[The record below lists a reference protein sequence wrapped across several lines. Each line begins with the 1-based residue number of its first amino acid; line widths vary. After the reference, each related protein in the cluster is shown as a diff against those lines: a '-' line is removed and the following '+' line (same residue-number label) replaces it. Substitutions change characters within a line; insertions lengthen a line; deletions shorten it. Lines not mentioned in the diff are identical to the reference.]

1 MAAVGPMV
9 SSARELLQRRR
20 FSQCMWWQEA
30 ARVEKAAAEN
40 QQLRAALAERTDFQL
55 KGRSAPL
62 GLVAVM
68 PTGEERA
75 RAFSSDSSG
84 SAKHCE
90 APLGPFLCGLCAEEL
105 WLGLALPHSIHTT
118 AEID

>member
-1 MAAVGPMV
+1 
-9 SSARELLQRRR
+9 L
-20 FSQCMWWQEA
+20 
-30 ARVEKAAAEN
+30 RVEKAAAEN

-55 KGRSAPL
+55 GRSAPL
-62 GLVAVM
+62 GLFSVM

-118 AEID
+118 AEIDYRAPVGSVLGTTQSAVDTITGAVSSTIR

>member
-1 MAAVGPMV
+1 MV
-9 SSARELLQRRR
+9 SSARELLQRRPS
-20 FSQCMWWQEA
+20 SQCTWWQEA
-30 ARVEKAAAEN
+30 LRVEKAAAEN

-62 GLVAVM
+62 GLFAVM

-90 APLGPFLCGLCAEEL
+90 APLGPFLCGDTLRLSMSFGFAWIC
-105 WLGLALPHSIHTT
+105 PT
-118 AEID
+118 AYIPPQR